1 MPASN
6 KPRAL
11 VGARQVV
18 QHGKT
23 ADAALLDEF
32 LELTGMI
39 GEVRPKKVPMP
50 LMSLIA

>member
-1 MPASN
+1 M
-6 KPRAL
+6 
-11 VGARQVV
+11 V

-23 ADAALLDEF
+23 ADAALSVS

-39 GEVRPKKVPMP
+39 GRCTAKKVPMP